1 MKRVIF
7 LLMAAAAAVG
17 SCAPLQAVQSQPADE
32 ASLRAANADYD
43 RAILAADAAALGR
56 IYAEDFSFVGDKGEL
71 RNKPEQIRYMT
82 NGSLR
87 VLAARSDDI
96 AVTRLGAD
104 HALLTGRFS
113 GRFRAGATEADFV
126 ERYSSVWER
135 DGTRW
140 RLRHEHSSLLP
151 QPQNR

>member
-1 MKRVIF
+1 MTRVF
-7 LLMAAAAAVG
+7 VLLMFAVAAVG
-17 SCAPLQAVQSQPADE
+17 GCASFHGVRSQGADE
-32 ASLRAANADYD
+32 TSLRAANAEYD

-56 IYAEDFSFVGDKGEL
+56 IYTEDFSFVGDKGEL
-71 RNKPEQIRYMT
+71 RNKQEQIRYMT

-87 VLAARSDDI
+87 VLSARSDDI
-96 AVTRLGAD
+96 AVTRLGTD

-126 ERYSSVWER
+126 ERYSSVWVRE
-135 DGTRW
+135 GSRW

-151 QPQNR
+151 E